1 MQQQKTYQSYISLH
15 EEFNHEHRILSKRI
29 TDMYQLP
36 KEFME
41 EHEKGIQNCLN
52 GRVQDGAPH
61 HSELSHNG
69 IRDFLFI
76 VEDFKLQTM
85 ELFFEHRVHIDKC
98 TIYVMKVSELQNKH
112 EKSPEYEEE
121 CIKLIP
127 QLEELKQGLN
137 NLLSKAEMM
146 VENLEQIK
154 TRWQKINPTH

>member
-1 MQQQKTYQSYISLH
+1 
-15 EEFNHEHRILSKRI
+15 
-29 TDMYQLP
+29 
-36 KEFME
+36 
-41 EHEKGIQNCLN
+41 
-52 GRVQDGAPH
+52 
-61 HSELSHNG
+61 
-69 IRDFLFI
+69 
-76 VEDFKLQTM
+76 M

-137 NLLSKAEMM
+137 NLLLKAEMM
-146 VENLEQIK
+146 VENLEQIN